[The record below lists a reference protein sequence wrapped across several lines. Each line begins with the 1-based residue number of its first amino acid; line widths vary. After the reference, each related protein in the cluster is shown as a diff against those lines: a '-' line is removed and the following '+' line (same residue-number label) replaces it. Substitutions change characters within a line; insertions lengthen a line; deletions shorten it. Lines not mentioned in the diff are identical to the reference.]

1 MNTEQFNNSLLY
13 SNKNIEKVA
22 SKLVAES
29 ANAVL
34 LEMFTDK
41 AILADH
47 KTGIFYESSF
57 SYDGKNFVF
66 SDFSPIQLE
75 KKPSKLVETISDYF
89 DDNVVSL
96 AEAYKQAV
104 SAENLDIIQDSLT
117 EAISKKNLKD
127 VIDYSELDG
136 FSNTSEAE
144 AVKNLP
150 FFEAYKE
157 RLDKKPSSTIKY
169 FNWKDPVKVSLID
182 EDKNKFTSK
191 SEFKKAKALKSDVD
205 FKKSLLEASNN
216 YLNGDEEALKTLVE
230 ENSCL
235 LALDKSALEE
245 LVGFSVLES
254 KEALSHRK
262 DIVNFINET
271 VESDELLSERK
282 QRLMEAE
289 KEDDGSDD
297 DDVPD
302 MNDKDTEALVKAL
315 EKAKELCDD
324 EKLADK
330 IDDLINNIQSDD
342 TDVAAVKEAV
352 EIISL

>member
-1 MNTEQFNNSLLY
+1 MNIEQFNNSLLY

-34 LEMFTDK
+34 LEMFSDK

-47 KTGIFYESSF
+47 KTGVFYEAKF
-57 SYDGKNFVF
+57 NYDGKVFEF
-66 SDFSPIQLE
+66 SDFEPIQLE
-75 KKPSKLVETISDYF
+75 KGTSKLSEAISDYF
-89 DDNVVSL
+89 DDNIVSL

-104 SAENLDIIQDSLT
+104 SAENLDVVQDSLT

-127 VIDYSELDG
+127 IIDYSELDG
-136 FSNTSEAE
+136 FSNTAEAE
-144 AVKNLP
+144 AVKALP

-157 RLDKKPSSTIKY
+157 RLDKKPSTSIKF
-169 FNWKDPVKVSLID
+169 FNWKDPVKVSLVD
-182 EDKNKFTSK
+182 EDTNKFVSK
-191 SEFKKAKALKSDVD
+191 SELKKAKALRADTD
-205 FKKSLLEASNN
+205 FKKSLLEASND
-216 YLNGDEEALKTLVE
+216 YLKGNDEPLKSLVE

-235 LALDKSALEE
+235 LALDKAALEE

-254 KEALSHRK
+254 KDALSHRK

-271 VESDELLSERK
+271 VESDEILSERK
-282 QRLMEAE
+282 QRLMEAAAE
-289 KEDDGSDD
+289 EDDSSDD
-297 DDVPD
+297 DTPEVSE
-302 MNDKDTEALVKAL
+302 KDTEALVKAL

-330 IDDLINNIQSDD
+330 IDDIISNIESGD